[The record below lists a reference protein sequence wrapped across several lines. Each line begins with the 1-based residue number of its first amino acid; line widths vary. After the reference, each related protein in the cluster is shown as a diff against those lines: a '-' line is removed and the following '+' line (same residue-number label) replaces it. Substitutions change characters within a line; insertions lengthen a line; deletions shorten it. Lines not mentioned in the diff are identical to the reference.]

1 VCTESDQKLQ
11 ENERLLGNKMDRTE
25 TIWIIDPDAENNEEL
40 KLYFHTNAMPVV
52 TFTSA
57 ERFLDTT
64 HNRQIGCIICE
75 SKLPGMT
82 GLELQQEM
90 QKRQSNIP
98 IVFITKYA
106 SISESVS
113 AIKAGA
119 VDYIEKP
126 VKLSYLNK
134 KVVEAL
140 KQSRDF
146 YEQMASVQAI
156 KSKFASLS
164 QRERDVLELL
174 VSGSVGTSNKDIAQF
189 LHISHRTVEHHRA
202 KIMKKTMAKSL
213 AELLSMVTSYRSNSK
228 SQKF

>member
-1 VCTESDQKLQ
+1 
-11 ENERLLGNKMDRTE
+11 MDRTE